1 MPNGPARHTAMALRD
16 DLPMY
21 YVYLLQS
28 RKDGKLYTGY
38 TDNLK
43 RRLAEH
49 S

>member
-1 MPNGPARHTAMALRD
+1 MALRD